1 LHRTRFII
9 VGVFLLV
16 VLLGAC
22 SHPTVPSGPKFS
34 GRLLVLAD
42 SNTPDI
48 NRQGVEADLIEITAG
63 PNSTFNRSTITTGV
77 FEAVASP
84 DQAHLLYATKDGIA
98 LRDLRSGEVKELAK
112 GENYCLA
119 WAPDGKRFSY
129 KQRSGPAK
137 TTYFVSDLN
146 GKATVVWDDLSADN
160 RTVNQ
165 DSHPVSD
172 TTGCPQWVAPNK
184 LIFDRMGPS
193 QKRGADVKPN
203 TTTLAVLDDSVR
215 LTDSEKKWSVEGICE
230 KGSAFL
236 RSHEGEILIAKSL
249 ENLKTANPTPGPC
262 SSCRFV
268 GFAAKS
274 CVPYFIED
282 SSSTSSELFYLNPA
296 NWQRQRSTHIGQPFS
311 VTARMLINSAA
322 RLMVAGDVPASLW
335 VIDAETGD
343 ITPFFPK
350 PGEPMMSDGS
360 LRNPRPVVWIEK

>member
-1 LHRTRFII
+1 M
-9 VGVFLLV
+9 
-16 VLLGAC
+16 
-22 SHPTVPSGPKFS
+22 
-34 GRLLVLAD
+34 LATLNTD
-42 SNTPDI
+42 SQDE
-48 NRQGVEADLIEITAG
+48 QADLVEITAG
-63 PNSTFNRSTITTGV
+63 PNSTFNRSTITTGII
-77 FEAVASP
+77 EAVASP
-84 DQAHLLYATKDGIA
+84 DQTQLLYATKDGIA
-98 LRDLRSGEVKELAK
+98 LRGLRSGEVKELVK

-119 WAPDGKRFSY
+119 WSPDGKRFSY
-129 KQRSGPAK
+129 KQRSEPRK
-137 TTYFVSDLN
+137 TKYFASDLN
-146 GKATVVWDDLSADN
+146 GKTTVVWEDLFADN

-165 DSHPVSD
+165 GSLHLAPD
-172 TTGCPQWVAPNK
+172 TTGCAQWVASNK

-193 QKRGADVKPN
+193 QKRGTDVKPN
-203 TTTLAVLDDSVR
+203 TTTLAVLDDSVK
-215 LTDSEKKWSVEGICE
+215 LTDTDKKWSVEGICE
-230 KGSAFL
+230 RGTAFL
-236 RSHEGEILIAKSL
+236 RSQEGEILIAKSL

-274 CVPYFIED
+274 CVPFFVED

-296 NWQRQRSTHIGQPFS
+296 NWQRQRSTHVGQPFS

-335 VIDAETGD
+335 LIDAETGD